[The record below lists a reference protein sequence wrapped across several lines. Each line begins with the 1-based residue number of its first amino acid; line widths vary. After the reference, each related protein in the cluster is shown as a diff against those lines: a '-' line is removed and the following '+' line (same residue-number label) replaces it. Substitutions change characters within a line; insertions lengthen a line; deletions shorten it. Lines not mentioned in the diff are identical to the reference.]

1 MPKVSAPLL
10 EMHEAVVCAPK
21 QGVAQDLAAGQA
33 ISQDLDGS
41 AMSRVSGSRPQPVT
55 AVACRGNQRSPFT
68 LPKACPPKTQSASWR
83 TMPV

>member
-1 MPKVSAPLL
+1 MPEVSAALL
-10 EMHEAVVCAPK
+10 EMHEAVVSAPK

-55 AVACRGNQRSPFT
+55 AAACRGNQRSPFT